1 MFGFSKLA
9 NDPSCHA
16 LIIDDGMLRTQTLK
30 NPYIAGDSFVKI
42 LRSSLAY

>member
-9 NDPSCHA
+9 NDPSCDA
-16 LIIDDGMLRTQTLK
+16 LIIDDGMLRTQK